1 MRKRNM
7 KSLLEGL
14 GIWEAAE
21 ESAIA
26 QNPTRG
32 TEPAK
37 VKASSLP
44 EKKTSPGVIGEA
56 VAMGWGAESGEVDVV
71 AAMVREQFPEPPIDG
86 RAFPHFPTFCA
97 GYGKGCGACR
107 FFRMGRGPFCAV
119 WGAAWPKFQRDA
131 ETDTATW

>member
-1 MRKRNM
+1 M

-14 GIWEAAE
+14 GIWETAE

-44 EKKTSPGVIGEA
+44 EDKISPGIIGEA
-56 VAMGWGAESGEVDVV
+56 VSVGWGAEHGEVDVV
-71 AAMVREQFPEPPIDG
+71 AAVAREKFPEPPIDG
-86 RAFPHFPTFCA
+86 RAFPHFPTFCD